1 MLRFFL
7 KIHIKEKKKT
17 CNDLLYTVL
26 SQFEKKEKKDTIGRE
41 RSVDYVTLL
50 QSMMFSFLPKQR
62 ANFGITPCV
71 RACHGYVMSCYVT
84 RGQISQLE
92 NTQRCHSIRTK
103 KRSRN
108 KPVKAAG
115 KSKHGREER
124 NNILWLTACYVTHI
138 SYSVCNDIEISN

>member
-62 ANFGITPCV
+62 ANFGIT
-71 RACHGYVMSCYVT
+71 YV
-84 RGQISQLE
+84 
-92 NTQRCHSIRTK
+92 
-103 KRSRN
+103 
-108 KPVKAAG
+108 
-115 KSKHGREER
+115 
-124 NNILWLTACYVTHI
+124 
-138 SYSVCNDIEISN
+138 